1 MDDSEISVL
10 TTVGKVK
17 EMVGEVN
24 NNENNM
30 FDDNCSDHDARSWS
44 SDHVPRQID
53 FPAEV
58 SSGIKK
64 RNESL
69 RFDKAPDRVSLGK
82 ISTLP
87 FFGSI

>member
-1 MDDSEISVL
+1 MDESEISVL
-10 TTVGKVK
+10 TTVGKAK

-82 ISTLP
+82 IST
-87 FFGSI
+87 FSIIWQ